1 MSYPYYLIYEYL
13 TSELLNIR
21 VIKKL
26 VEVWFNA
33 NKLSLNYSKTKYL
46 LIKLKTK
53 TSQLCKF
60 AVTIKGIELKKC
72 QSAKYLGIILNE
84 DLNW

>member
-46 LIKLKTK
+46 LIKLKT
-53 TSQLCKF
+53 
-60 AVTIKGIELKKC
+60 
-72 QSAKYLGIILNE
+72 
-84 DLNW
+84 